1 MKEAI
6 KKIAATLLAL
16 LLMIPMGLIA
26 DAAPATLSV
35 VTRNV
40 QFPSS
45 DPDRYG
51 TYTFDLINQ
60 SGTGRPLFCIAPEA
74 KYISTGTYTHKGALT
89 QAIIDNTTWSHV
101 NGTQT
106 GYAKPTAN
114 EIYSIL
120 WHAVNT
126 EGLDFDDLTDW
137 QQGGIQM
144 AIKHWRE
151 KNNTWGVPAYS
162 GTDAK
167 KAFDL
172 AKKLMADVWA
182 NPKTMNSQDATI
194 SLSAPTVIMER
205 SGNVYTIAKWTVS
218 GKYDSYSVVKDVGTT
233 TGVTLTKSGNT
244 ITATIPAAYL
254 TGAVQV
260 NFKVD
265 ATKAI
270 SRVDYYTASGY
281 QNLAL
286 LAVETSSA
294 SANQRF
300 NIIND
305 EGVIEIYKTGDD
317 TGAALQ
323 GATFTI
329 TNKATGQPYRITT
342 DANGYAST
350 STVEEGL
357 PLGQY
362 TVTET
367 TFPFGY
373 EAGGYQTSWDVEITK
388 ANPVIRIDAVNA
400 RMKGHAGVKKTD
412 DAGTPLSGCTFGFY
426 ADYLCTDL
434 MGFVTTDENGEAVLM
449 DIPMQ
454 TLVFIKEYSTKN
466 EQYVLDDTMYYTY
479 IYPNTTTFANSGN
492 AVINDRKG
500 RVTLTKQD
508 DSGAV
513 LGDGYVF
520 YIYADAA
527 CTSPVA
533 VMTTGQDGV
542 AISDWLV
549 AGDYFVKEYALPAD
563 DVDHVINDTVYPVT
577 VTKGGTTLVGDNG
590 VVINQRKRGDIF
602 VSKLDSSGHY
612 RAGAGF
618 LLEVSTDGGAT
629 WTPITDCRSV
639 GLTDGVLVT
648 DDTGAAVFTDVL
660 AVTGYTY
667 RVTEVQAP
675 DGCSLQAAPVFENA
689 LPTTDGHVEVITV
702 VDTPLPRLPMTGDGG
717 FIPVIGGVLLLMG
730 GAALY
735 ITTIQSNK
743 KGEETL

>member
-1 MKEAI
+1 MKNTI
-6 KKIAATLLAL
+6 KRLGTCLIAL
-16 LLMIPMGLIA
+16 LLLLLPVLSV

-35 VTRNV
+35 VTKNV
-40 QFPSS
+40 RFPSS
-45 DPDRYG
+45 DQVNYG
-51 TYTFDLINQ
+51 TYEFDLINQ
-60 SGTGRPLFCIAPEA
+60 SGTGRPLFCIAPTVE
-74 KYISTGTYTHKGALT
+74 KISSDTYTNKGALT
-89 QAIIDNTTWSHV
+89 QAIIDNTTWSHE
-101 NGTQT
+101 NGTK
-106 GYAKPTAN
+106 GNYAKPTAD

-120 WHAVNT
+120 WHAVHT
-126 EGLDFDDLTDW
+126 EGLDFDNLTDW

-151 KNNTWGVPAYS
+151 KNNTWKVPAPIFS
-162 GTDAK
+162 
-167 KAFDL
+167 KAQRAFAL
-172 AKKLMADVWA
+172 ARSLMADVWA
-182 NPKTMNSQDATI
+182 DPKTMNSQDATV

-205 SGNVYTIAKWTVS
+205 NGNVYTLATWTVS
-218 GKYDSYSVVKDVGTT
+218 GNFESYTVNKLSSSTA
-233 TGVTLTKSGNT
+233 GVTLTKSGNT

-254 TGAVQV
+254 TGALTVEFSV
-260 NFKVD
+260 T
-265 ATKAI
+265 ARRAI
-270 SRVDYYTASGY
+270 SRVDYYTASGH

-286 LAVETSSA
+286 FVEETSTALTSG
-294 SANQRF
+294 SIR
-300 NIIND
+300 IEND
-305 EGVIEIYKTGDD
+305 EGTIEIYKTGDD

-323 GATFTI
+323 GAIFTAI
-329 TNKATGQPYRITT
+329 NKATGRPYEFDPT
-342 DANGYAST
+342 DANGYAYRDR
-350 STVEEGL
+350 L

-388 ANPVIRIDAVNA
+388 ENPVIRIDAVNA

-426 ADYLCTDL
+426 LDPECTDL
-434 MGFVTTDENGEAVLM
+434 LGFVTTDENGEAVLM

-454 TLVFIKEYSTKN
+454 TLVFVKEYATKN

-479 IYPNTTTFANSGN
+479 IYPNTTTYANSGN

-549 AGDYFVKEYALPAD
+549 AGDYFVKEYALSAD

-590 VVINQRKRGDIF
+590 VVINQRKRGDIS

-648 DDTGAAVFTDVL
+648 NENGAATFSDVL

-675 DGCSLQAAPVFENA
+675 VGCSLQAAPVFENA

-735 ITTIQSNK
+735 ITLNISKRRNA
-743 KGEETL
+743 L

>member
-1 MKEAI
+1 MKNTI
-6 KKIAATLLAL
+6 KRLGTCLIAL
-16 LLMIPMGLIA
+16 LLLLLPVLSV

-35 VTRNV
+35 VKKKV
-40 QFPSS
+40 YFPSS
-45 DPDRYG
+45 DQVNYG
-51 TYTFDLINQ
+51 TYEFDLINQ
-60 SGTGRPLFCIAPEA
+60 SGTGRPLFCIAPTVE
-74 KYISTGTYTHKGALT
+74 KISSDTYTNKGALT
-89 QAIIDNTTWSHV
+89 QAIIDNTTWSHD
-101 NGTQT
+101 NGDDPY
-106 GYAKPTAN
+106 YAKPTAN

-151 KNNTWGVPAYS
+151 KNNTWKVPAYS
-162 GTDAK
+162 GTDAE

-172 AKKLMADVWA
+172 ARSLMADVWA
-182 NPKTMNSQDATI
+182 NPKTMNSQDATV

-218 GKYDSYSVVKDVGTT
+218 GNYDSYAVTKKADTT
-233 TGVTLTKSGNT
+233 AGVTLTKSGNT
-244 ITATIPAAYL
+244 VTATIPAAYL
-254 TGAVQV
+254 SGMVEV
-260 NFKVD
+260 YFSVS

-270 SRVDYYTASGY
+270 SRIDYYTASGY
-281 QNLAL
+281 QTLGL
-286 LAVETSSA
+286 LAVETTKA
-294 SANQRF
+294 KQNGYFIAE
-300 NIIND
+300 ND
-305 EGVIEIYKTGDD
+305 EGIIEIYKTGDD

-323 GATFTI
+323 GAIFTI
-329 TNKATGQPYRITT
+329 TNKSTGLAYRVTT

-350 STVEEGL
+350 ATIEEGL

-426 ADYLCTDL
+426 LNPACTDL

-449 DIPMQ
+449 DIPMY
-454 TLVFIKEYSTKN
+454 TLVFVKEYATKN

-542 AISDWLV
+542 ATSDWLV

-563 DVDHVINDTVYPVT
+563 DVDHVINDTTYPVT

-590 VVINQRKRGDIF
+590 VVINQRKRGDIA

-629 WTPITDCRSV
+629 WTPVTDCRSV

-648 DDTGAAVFTDVL
+648 DDTGAAVFSDVL

-675 DGCSLQAAPVFENA
+675 VGCSLQAAPVFENA

-717 FIPVIGGVLLLMG
+717 FIPVFGGVLLLMG

-735 ITTIQSNK
+735 ITLKFNR